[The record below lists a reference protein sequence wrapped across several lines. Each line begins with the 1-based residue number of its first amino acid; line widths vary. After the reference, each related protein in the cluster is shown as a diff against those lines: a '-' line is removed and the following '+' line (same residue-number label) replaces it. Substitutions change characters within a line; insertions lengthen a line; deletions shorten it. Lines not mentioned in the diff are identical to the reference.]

1 MNMPHE
7 STGLNPKND
16 NKESNEDVA
25 ILKHLLPK
33 STINYGCMSV
43 KTVLQKYLDFLH
55 TNLQQVDLIIDP
67 HSNLVTD
74 DNSTIHLFIKE
85 IEQRLQKCNEF
96 EQKDGCKT
104 SCGMLAKEFKIKS
117 FSTAAEVAKSL
128 GLQNQQEYFQQAA
141 TKEEISNSI
150 VY

>member
-1 MNMPHE
+1 MNMPHV

-16 NKESNEDVA
+16 SKESNEDV
-25 ILKHLLPK
+25 ILLKHLLPK

-55 TNLQQVDLIIDP
+55 TNLQPVGVVNDP
-67 HSNLVTD
+67 HNNPVTD
-74 DNSTIHLFIKE
+74 DNSIIQAFIKE
-85 IEQRLQKCNEF
+85 TEQRLQKCNEF
-96 EQKDGCKT
+96 KQKDGCKT
-104 SCGMLAKEFKIKS
+104 SCGMLANEFKVKS

-128 GLQNQQEYFQQAA
+128 GLQNQQEFFQQAA